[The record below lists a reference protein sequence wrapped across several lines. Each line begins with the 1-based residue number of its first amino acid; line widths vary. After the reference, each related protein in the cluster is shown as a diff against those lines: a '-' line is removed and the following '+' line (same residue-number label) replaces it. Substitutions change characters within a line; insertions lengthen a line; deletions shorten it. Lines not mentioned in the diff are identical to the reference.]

1 MVPTMLDKET
11 TKPAAADLRAA
22 IEAIVSRLEPD
33 QIILFGSAARGEMT
47 DDSDLDLLVIKNGQ
61 SDADELHIG
70 RSCGRNGLEMDV
82 IVTSSATAEASR
94 PYAGNVKGHALETGR
109 TVYAK
114 KDFEPIATGPT
125 LTRVGGRMVQR
136 TLYKPDHAGRFL
148 ARAERKW
155 GIATTTKLHPADR
168 CENLQAAMEQALKG
182 LIVAQGRHVEHR
194 HDLNRLWDEAERD
207 GERIAV
213 SRDPPSPRHPLALR
227 REVPVRRPGRR
238 DAGEDVERHENHRR
252 RRDGVRTVA
261 DPDPRG
267 GNGRPPEGPDVASIA
282 PADELSGH
290 RRSGGDRRG
299 ARDGIHDPALILL
312 GGRTSIG

>member
-1 MVPTMLDKET
+1 MAPTMLDKET

-47 DDSDLDLLVIKNGQ
+47 HDSDLDLLVIKNGG
-61 SDADELHIG
+61 SDADALHIG
-70 RSCGRNGLEMDV
+70 RSCGRNGIEMDV
-82 IVTSSATAEASR
+82 IVTSGATAEASR
-94 PYAGNVKGHALETGR
+94 PYAGDVKGHALETGR
-109 TVYAK
+109 TIYAK

-125 LTRVGGRMVQR
+125 LARVGGRMVQR

-207 GERIAV
+207 GERIAA
-213 SRDPPSPRHPLALR
+213 SRDPKALDTLSLYAGKYQYDD
-227 REVPVRRPGRR
+227 PVDGTPEKTWNATRTT
-238 DAGEDVERHENHRR
+238 GEDVMEHARSRIPTL
-252 RRDGVRTVA
+252 V
-261 DPDPRG
+261 
-267 GNGRPPEGPDVASIA
+267 
-282 PADELSGH
+282 DETT
-290 RRSGGDRRG
+290 DRLK
-299 ARDGIHDPALILL
+299 AQL
-312 GGRTSIG
+312 